1 MIGAAM
7 RYCPNDRCP
16 HHLRAEDFATEVNVC
31 AFCLTALV
39 QAPQVAPGAPSG
51 DASSAWVRPAAVTV
65 VAAGVAAALGH
76 VAWGEVFPSHGHRRA
91 DGSDAISFDSLG
103 VAPIATAFLLVE
115 LASVMTAKGRAARE
129 TADGRARM
137 TRNAWIGSALVALAQ
152 ATALFV
158 SAQQRWSYESV
169 DIEPMFAAQTIGVTI
184 ALSALLG
191 FAAVV
196 GLIRAIDRR
205 GLGSGVATVAGVGLV
220 SSLLHALAPAR
231 GDEFLPVRGALHL
244 LLGGG
249 VCAAT
254 AVVLRRRYT
263 VVRTDTETRPAGYRV
278 AALAPRADVL
288 SMRAPLSG
296 MVPAA
301 LAVAAVDQLVS
312 VLGTDPFPSAT
323 RNPSGRLLVVGAF
336 ACALAVPLA
345 RWFNRPSRVAAS
357 AGTFGDTRSLA
368 ERTADAELVWRA
380 GMRATLA
387 FTITLVA
394 AAISARWMGATV
406 DATAFAFLTALALDL
421 RDEWRLRRAA
431 GSVVALRV
439 ESRVATADAA
449 CARLALA
456 GVPSAVRNGHLR
468 ALTHWFAPHLP
479 MTVLVPE
486 SSAVRARDVLAAVTA
501 PSA

>member
-1 MIGAAM
+1 MIGDAM

-16 HHLRAEDFATEVNVC
+16 HHLRAEDVATEVNVC

-51 DASSAWVRPAAVTV
+51 SASGAWIRPAAVTL

-76 VAWGEVFPSHGHRRA
+76 VAWGDVVPSLGYRLA
-91 DGSDAISFDSLG
+91 DGSDAVSFGSLG
-103 VAPIATAFLLVE
+103 VTPIATAFLLVE

-137 TRNAWIGSALVALAQ
+137 ARNAWIGSALVAVAQ
-152 ATALFV
+152 AATLFI
-158 SAQQRWSYESV
+158 SARNVMPDWAQDAADPDPFVAARWL
-169 DIEPMFAAQTIGVTI
+169 

-191 FAAVV
+191 FGALV
-196 GLIRAIDRR
+196 GLARAIDRR
-205 GLGSGVATVAGVGLV
+205 GLGSGVATLAGVGLIG
-220 SSLLHALAPAR
+220 SLLHALTPAR
-231 GDEFLPVRGALHL
+231 GDELLPLRGALHL
-244 LLGGG
+244 LLAGG

-323 RNPSGRLLVVGAF
+323 RNPSGRLLVVGAL

-387 FTITLVA
+387 FTVTLVA
-394 AAISARWMGATV
+394 ATISARWMGATV
-406 DATAFAFLTALALDL
+406 DVTAFAFLTALALDL

-431 GSVVALRV
+431 GAVVALRV

-486 SSAVRARDVLAAVTA
+486 SAAPRARDVLAAVTA